1 VKRPLLAGA
10 IFALALLAPAVQ
22 AQGSRADLLRQATAA
37 YDDFDIP
44 RAARFARAALDPSI
58 GARDSTWARGVH
70 LLTQL
75 LIEDNQSAQAT
86 LWAKWAM
93 RIEPTLQID
102 SVRFLG
108 EVVTTLREAR
118 AAAVRTTA
126 DDATRETFAWPTA
139 TFTGTEARLRLAPG
153 ANGVS
158 VLVTGVGLLTEGP
171 GITLQPGTYDM
182 QVNATGFLPLRITRE
197 ALPGVTTEF
206 AFTLT
211 SAAVAANTLA
221 ADVVARVNRS
231 VVPLNVTRFGAPAA
245 VCAVGAVAG
254 GGRLVVTSYTAIRG
268 ADGIASGPGDGV
280 RVAAWNV
287 AANLAVLVVPNAP
300 QDTLPLTDNVVAGQA
315 LFGVTL
321 QECRTPSQTR
331 VLLSSWEGRPAGTL
345 NLSAPLTGGVAGA
358 PIVDVQGNIAGVWNT
373 GPNAVPAAVVAGLV
387 ATARA
392 NVAAGRLLTPQAV
405 ATQERH
411 RYGTIVIAADIP
423 EAAIKV
429 TPLEAWHWPALA
441 AEATGTLTLNA
452 PAGRYRVEASVP
464 GVPTRTL
471 EVTVL
476 PGERGRVAVDFRVV
490 AGGGD
495 VAEPRRGMPRW
506 AWIAVIGGG
515 AVAAVA
521 LGGGGSSGGGGGSIS
536 ISVPNP

>member
-1 VKRPLLAGA
+1 
-10 IFALALLAPAVQ
+10 
-22 AQGSRADLLRQATAA
+22 
-37 YDDFDIP
+37 
-44 RAARFARAALDPSI
+44 
-58 GARDSTWARGVH
+58 
-70 LLTQL
+70 
-75 LIEDNQSAQAT
+75 
-86 LWAKWAM
+86 
-93 RIEPTLQID
+93 
-102 SVRFLG
+102 
-108 EVVTTLREAR
+108 
-118 AAAVRTTA
+118 
-126 DDATRETFAWPTA
+126 
-139 TFTGTEARLRLAPG
+139 
-153 ANGVS
+153 
-158 VLVTGVGLLTEGP
+158 
-171 GITLQPGTYDM
+171 
-182 QVNATGFLPLRITRE
+182 
-197 ALPGVTTEF
+197 
-206 AFTLT
+206 
-211 SAAVAANTLA
+211 
-221 ADVVARVNRS
+221 
-231 VVPLNVTRFGAPAA
+231 
-245 VCAVGAVAG
+245 
-254 GGRLVVTSYTAIRG
+254 
-268 ADGIASGPGDGV
+268 
-280 RVAAWNV
+280 
-287 AANLAVLVVPNAP
+287 
-300 QDTLPLTDNVVAGQA
+300 
-315 LFGVTL
+315 
-321 QECRTPSQTR
+321 
-331 VLLSSWEGRPAGTL
+331 
-345 NLSAPLTGGVAGA
+345 
-358 PIVDVQGNIAGVWNT
+358 VDVQGNIAGVWNT